1 MAVGINIER
10 YKIFEQLYRNSY
22 ETLERI
28 AYYFVRDNET
38 AKDIVSKT
46 FLDVLE
52 SGENVDSSNLL
63 PYMFVSVRNACLQYR
78 RNQAIHQ
85 KVYDNIL
92 ERDRGLYEIYSTAI
106 ENTDPSELLTDEILG
121 ICKDTIGKMPRQ
133 VSDIFMKNRI
143 EGMTYKEIA
152 KKLNISTIKVDRSIR
167 HALKDLRIAL
177 ADYLYLFIV
186 FFISIFK

>member
-1 MAVGINIER
+1 MTGSINIER

-22 ETLERI
+22 GTLERI

-46 FLDVLE
+46 FLDMLE
-52 SGENVDSSNLL
+52 SGEDVDSSNLL
-63 PYMFVSVRNACLQYR
+63 SYMFVSVRNACLQYR

-85 KVYDNIL
+85 KVHDRIL

-106 ENTDPSELLTDEILG
+106 ENTNPSELLTKEILD
-121 ICKDTIGKMPRQ
+121 ICKDSVSKMPQQ

-152 KKLNISTIKVDRSIR
+152 KLLNISTVKVDRSIR
-167 HALKDLRIAL
+167 YALKDLRRAL
-177 ADYLYLFIV
+177 SDYLYIIIILTCWLN
-186 FFISIFK
+186 